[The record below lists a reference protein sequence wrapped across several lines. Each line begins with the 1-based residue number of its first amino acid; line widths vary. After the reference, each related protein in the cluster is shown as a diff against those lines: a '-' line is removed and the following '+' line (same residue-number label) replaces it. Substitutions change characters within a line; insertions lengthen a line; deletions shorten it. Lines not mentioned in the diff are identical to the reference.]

1 MRRGSE
7 GERERGKGRS
17 EGREGPLI
25 ESCVEVSE
33 HDEDK
38 SGCDNTQVQR
48 RR

>member
-1 MRRGSE
+1 MRRGSK
-7 GERERGKGRS
+7 GTRERGN
-17 EGREGPLI
+17 EGRKGHLI

-38 SGCDNTQVQR
+38 SESEITQVQR